1 MTNRQRQG
9 WWVIAAFVV
18 GEITVYGTALGTTGV
33 FITPLIRHFH
43 WSHAQVSRIASA
55 WALLYGL
62 GCPVAGWLLDRV
74 DARWVVASGCGLA
87 GLGYLMASQIGGL
100 WGLVGCYALVGF
112 GTALAADTSLMAV
125 AVSWFGERS
134 ALAIGVGAAGRS
146 IGLATGP
153 SWVTWVVIRYGWRA
167 GMAAVALPM
176 LGLGLPVSLLL
187 IRKAPRLQT
196 APATSQARENPTEL
210 PGLNVLPAMCTAA
223 FWLIVLSNLIYTAGT
238 TGTVLHLIPYLIGI
252 AYTPAAAAAI
262 FGAQATFAGV
272 GHLALGWLADHYGAK
287 RTVVAAFAMAGLAS
301 LLLLEGAS
309 PRLGIFALLLF
320 IPLWG
325 FSFGG
330 DTLMSVVLVQSLGR
344 RRYGTLAGILNAF
357 GSIGHMSGPLLI
369 GAMYDVSGN
378 YRSAFATGACLA
390 LVAAMAGSLAFP
402 VKGHDQ
408 VQLDP
413 QALAV

>member
-1 MTNRQRQG
+1 MSDRQRQG
-9 WWVIAAFVV
+9 WLVIAAFVV
-18 GEITVYGTALGTTGV
+18 SEITVYGTSLGTTGV
-33 FITPLIRHFH
+33 FITPLIHYFH
-43 WSHAQVSRIASA
+43 WNHEQVSRIASA

-62 GCPVAGWLLDRV
+62 GCPVAGWLVDRIN
-74 DARWVVASGCGLA
+74 ARWIVASGCALA
-87 GLGYLMASQIGGL
+87 GLGYLMASQIGSL
-100 WGLVGCYALVGF
+100 DGLVACYGLVGF
-112 GTALAADTSLMAV
+112 GTALSADTALMAV

-153 SWVTWVVIRYGWRA
+153 SWVTWVVMHYGWRA
-167 GMAAVALPM
+167 GMAATALPM
-176 LGLGLPVSLLL
+176 LGLGVPVSLLL
-187 IRKAPRLQT
+187 IRKAP
-196 APATSQARENPTEL
+196 SQAYPVALQARPETEQL
-210 PGLNVLPAMCTAA
+210 PGLEVLPALGTLA

-252 AYTPAAAAAI
+252 AYTPVAAAAI
-262 FGAQATFAGV
+262 FGAQATFAGI
-272 GHLALGWLADHYGAK
+272 GHLALGWLADRYGAK
-287 RTVVAAFAMAGLAS
+287 RTVVVAFAMAGLATV
-301 LLLLEGAS
+301 LLLGAAN
-309 PRLGIFALLLF
+309 PRLGIFALVMF

-344 RRYGTLAGILNAF
+344 RRYGSLAGILNAF

-378 YRSAFATGACLA
+378 YRSAFLTGTCLA
-390 LVAAMAGSLAFP
+390 LVAAVGGSLVFP

-408 VQLDP
+408 AQVEAS
-413 QALAV
+413 ALAV